1 MKKAYFKKLKESN
14 MYMAF
19 FINQRFFLK
28 CTKKTL
34 GQNQLKQSR
43 IELQL
48 QNEIITK
55 NIVFLQKKL

>member
-1 MKKAYFKKLKESN
+1 